1 MTQGWNGGQGL
12 FLDTVAEANM
22 KNGENAVSGRRRRP
36 LRDVLLACMLVL
48 LLAQALIGTLSL
60 SALNR
65 LIADN
70 TAERVELLAR
80 DTSAQIQT
88 GIDLGKPL
96 AQFFGLSVLL
106 DGLQERAPDMRGASV
121 VLSDGRVLAAVGKA
135 PEAAPLLHA
144 LASGR
149 DEGKGVTLSALG
161 AAQQAGGGLVTVAVP
176 LAGTATALG
185 GAVILQVQPQDLRKN
200 TLLTEN
206 LEVLALTT
214 LGAALILALVFRYAM
229 PLHELAAASKTRL
242 FVPLLILLLAQGLY
256 AAYTIQTFR
265 HVWVEVTLDN
275 TRIVGQGLQG
285 DLDRVLG
292 YGIAPDHLRGVER
305 PMARLA
311 AAFPM
316 IGEVQLLDADGR
328 MLNRADA
335 HGALPVSMEDGA
347 SDGLVFPLS
356 AQPGGPVLAQ
366 LRIVLD
372 ERLIAAGVRARILD
386 AGTVVAVALVAAIEL
401 FLLLALLMD
410 RAFSAPLR
418 AATGEPIGLDDSS
431 QVGLVVRPVMFGF
444 LFAMALPLSFL
455 PLYARSLLPPESLE
469 QGGAFLMALPI
480 AAEMACGLVT
490 ALLAGRLTDRR
501 GWQFPVLA
509 GLLVSCAGNLA
520 CAWAGSLPVF
530 IGARGLVGLGYG
542 LTWMGLQ
549 GFIVV
554 RSPAAY
560 RGRNMASVIAG
571 LFAGHLSGAAVG
583 AMLMQQWGSSAVFVV
598 AAILTA
604 LPAAG
609 VLTLMWPYRHLLSQK
624 AVSFAA
630 GPSLRSWAALR
641 KLLATRDFGMLLAG
655 CIVPFSIAQ
664 VGLLTYALPLYAE
677 AYGAT
682 AGSVGRV
689 LMLYGFCVIYVGPYM
704 ARLADQSVHKK
715 YWIVAGGLV
724 GSAGLLSLYFAS
736 GIVAAALSVVLLA
749 LASCL
754 AGGAQTAYMLS
765 LDNVQR
771 YGAGGATSVM
781 RAADKFGQMLGPLMV
796 GSLFASLGISGGL
809 AVTGAVYLTATLAF
823 LVLAP
828 RLRTA

>member
-1 MTQGWNGGQGL
+1 
-12 FLDTVAEANM
+12 M

-80 DTSAQIQT
+80 NTSAQIQT

-106 DGLQERAPDMRGASV
+106 DDLQARAPDMLGASV
-121 VLSDGRVLAAVGKA
+121 VLLDGRVLASVGKA
-135 PEAAPLLHA
+135 PSASSLLHA
-144 LASGR
+144 LVSGR

-176 LAGTATALG
+176 LAGAEAALG
-185 GAVILQVQPQDLRKN
+185 GAVVLQVQPQDLRKK

-206 LEVLALTT
+206 LKVLALTT
-214 LGAALILALVFRYAM
+214 LGAALVLALVFRYAM

-242 FVPLLILLLAQGLY
+242 LVPLLVLLLAQGIY

-275 TRIVGQGLQG
+275 TRIVGQGLQD
-285 DLDRVLG
+285 DLNRVLG
-292 YGIAPDHLRGVER
+292 YGIAPDHLHGVER

-328 MLNRADA
+328 LLNRADA
-335 HGALPVSMEDGA
+335 RGALPVAMGDDA

-356 AQPGGPVLAQ
+356 ARPGGPVLAQ
-366 LRIVLD
+366 LRILLD
-372 ERLIAAGVRARILD
+372 EGLIAAGVRARILD

-418 AATGEPIGLDDSS
+418 AASGEPIGLDDSS

-480 AAEMACGLVT
+480 AAEMACGLLT

-509 GLLVSCAGNLA
+509 GLLVSFAGNLA
-520 CAWAGSLPVF
+520 CAWAGSLPAF
-530 IGARGLVGLGYG
+530 IMARGLVGLGYG

-583 AMLMQQWGSSAVFVV
+583 AMLMQQWGSGTVFVV
-598 AAILTA
+598 AAILTV
-604 LPAAG
+604 LPAVG

-630 GPSLRSWAALR
+630 GPSLRSWTALR

-704 ARLADQSVHKK
+704 ARLADKSAHKK
-715 YWIVAGGLV
+715 HWIVAGGLV

-736 GIVAAALSVVLLA
+736 GIVAAALSVLLLA

-796 GSLFASLGISGGL
+796 GGLFASLGISGGL
-809 AVTGAVYLTATLAF
+809 AVTGAVYLAATLAF
-823 LVLAP
+823 LMLAP

>member
-1 MTQGWNGGQGL
+1 M
-12 FLDTVAEANM
+12 E
-22 KNGENAVSGRRRRP
+22 NGEKAVSGRRRRP

-106 DGLQERAPDMRGASV
+106 DQLQARAPDMSGASV
-121 VLSDGRVLAAVGKA
+121 VLRDGRVLASVGKA
-135 PEAAPLLHA
+135 PEAAALLHA
-144 LASGR
+144 LASGKD

-176 LAGTATALG
+176 LAGAKSAIG
-185 GAVILQVQPQDLRKN
+185 GAVVLQVQPQDLRKN

-206 LEVLALTT
+206 LQVLALTT
-214 LGAALILALVFRYAM
+214 LGAALVLALVFRYAM
-229 PLHELAAASKTRL
+229 PLHELAAAGKTRL
-242 FVPLLILLLAQGLY
+242 LAPLLILLLAQGIY

-265 HVWVEVTLDN
+265 HAWVEVTLDN
-275 TRIVGQGLQG
+275 TRIVGQGLQS

-311 AAFPM
+311 ASFPM
-316 IGEVQLLDADGR
+316 IGEVQLLAADGR
-328 MLNRADA
+328 VLNRADA
-335 HGALPVSMEDGA
+335 RGALPLAQEDEA
-347 SDGLVFPLS
+347 SDGLVFPLK
-356 AQPGGPVLAQ
+356 ARPDGPVLAQ
-366 LRIVLD
+366 LRILLD
-372 ERLIAAGVRARILD
+372 EGLIAAGVRGRILD

-418 AATGEPIGLDDSS
+418 AASGEPIGLDDSS
-431 QVGLVVRPVMFGF
+431 QVGMVVRPVMFGF

-455 PLYARSLLPPESLE
+455 PLYARSLLSPESLE
-469 QGGAFLMALPI
+469 QGGNFLMALPI
-480 AAEMACGLVT
+480 AAEMACGLLT

-509 GLLVSCAGNLA
+509 GLLVSFAGNLA
-520 CAWAGSLPVF
+520 CAWAGSLPAF

-604 LPAAG
+604 LPALG
-609 VLTLMWPYRHLLSQK
+609 VLTLMWPYRHMGRKL
-624 AVSFAA
+624 VSVAA
-630 GPSLRSWAALR
+630 GSSQRSWTALR

-677 AYGAT
+677 AYGAS

-689 LMLYGFCVIYVGPYM
+689 LMLYGLCVIYVGPYM
-704 ARLADQSVHKK
+704 ARLADQSAYKK
-715 YWIVAGGLV
+715 HWIVAGGLV

-796 GSLFASLGISGGL
+796 GGLFASLGISGGL
-809 AVTGAVYLTATLAF
+809 AVTGAVYLAATLAF
-823 LVLAP
+823 LFVAP
-828 RLRTA
+828 RLHTA

>member
-1 MTQGWNGGQGL
+1 
-12 FLDTVAEANM
+12 M

-80 DTSAQIQT
+80 NTSAQIQT

-106 DGLQERAPDMRGASV
+106 DDLQARAPDMLGASV
-121 VLSDGRVLAAVGKA
+121 VLLDGRVLASVGKA
-135 PEAAPLLHA
+135 PSASSLLHA
-144 LASGR
+144 LVSGR

-176 LAGTATALG
+176 LAGAEAALG
-185 GAVILQVQPQDLRKN
+185 GAVVLQVQPQDLRKK

-206 LEVLALTT
+206 LKVLALTT
-214 LGAALILALVFRYAM
+214 LGAALVLALVFRYAM

-242 FVPLLILLLAQGLY
+242 LVPLLVLLLAQGIY

-275 TRIVGQGLQG
+275 TRIVGQGLQD
-285 DLDRVLG
+285 DLNRVLG
-292 YGIAPDHLRGVER
+292 YGIAPDHLHGVER

-328 MLNRADA
+328 LLNRADA
-335 HGALPVSMEDGA
+335 RGALRVAMGDDA

-356 AQPGGPVLAQ
+356 ARPGGPVLAQ
-366 LRIVLD
+366 LRILLD
-372 ERLIAAGVRARILD
+372 EGLIAAGVRARILD

-418 AATGEPIGLDDSS
+418 AASGEPIGLDDSS

-480 AAEMACGLVT
+480 AAEMACGLLT

-509 GLLVSCAGNLA
+509 GLLVSFAGNLA
-520 CAWAGSLPVF
+520 CAWAGSLPAF
-530 IGARGLVGLGYG
+530 IMARGLVGLGYG

-583 AMLMQQWGSSAVFVV
+583 AMLMQQWGSGTVFVV
-598 AAILTA
+598 AAILTV
-604 LPAAG
+604 LPAVG

-630 GPSLRSWAALR
+630 GPSLRSWTALR

-704 ARLADQSVHKK
+704 ARLADKSAHKK
-715 YWIVAGGLV
+715 HWIVAGGLV

-736 GIVAAALSVVLLA
+736 GIVAAALSVLLLA

-796 GSLFASLGISGGL
+796 GGLFASLGISGGL
-809 AVTGAVYLTATLAF
+809 AVTGAVYLAATLAF
-823 LVLAP
+823 LMLAP

>member
-1 MTQGWNGGQGL
+1 MRA
-12 FLDTVAEANM
+12 AEANM
-22 KNGENAVSGRRRRP
+22 KNGGNAVSKRRRRP

-60 SALNR
+60 SALDG
-65 LIADN
+65 LVADN

-88 GIDLGKPL
+88 GVDLGKPL

-106 DGLQERAPDMRGASV
+106 DDLQARAPDMLGASV
-121 VLSDGRVLAAVGKA
+121 VLADGRVLASVGKP
-135 PEAAPLLHA
+135 PEAAPLLHV
-144 LASGR
+144 LLSGR
-149 DEGKGVTLSALG
+149 DEGKGITVSPLG
-161 AAQQAGGGLVTVAVP
+161 AAQQAGAGLVTVAVP
-176 LAGTATALG
+176 LAGAKTSLS
-185 GAVILQVQPQDLRKN
+185 GAVILQVQPQDLRRH
-200 TLLTEN
+200 TLLAEN
-206 LEVLALTT
+206 LKVLALTT
-214 LGAALILALVFRYAM
+214 LGAALVLALVLGYAM
-229 PLHELAAASKTRL
+229 PLHELAVASKARL
-242 FVPLLILLLAQGLY
+242 SVPLLILLLAQGIY

-275 TRIVGQGLQG
+275 TRIVGQGLQD
-285 DLDRVLG
+285 DLNRVLG
-292 YGIAPDHLRGVER
+292 YGIAPDHMRGVER
-305 PMARLA
+305 PMSRLA

-316 IGEVQLLDADGR
+316 IGEVQLLDAGGR
-328 MLNRADA
+328 VLNRADA
-335 HGALPVSMEDGA
+335 RGALPVAAEDDA
-347 SDGLVFPLS
+347 SDGLVFPLR
-356 AQPGGPVLAQ
+356 ARPGGPVLAQ
-366 LRIVLD
+366 LRILLD
-372 ERLIAAGVRARILD
+372 EGLIAAGVRGRILD

-418 AATGEPIGLDDSS
+418 TASGEPLGLDDSS

-455 PLYARSLLPPESLE
+455 PLYARSLLPSESLE
-469 QGGAFLMALPI
+469 QGGAILMALPI
-480 AAEMACGLVT
+480 AAEMACGLLT

-509 GLLVSCAGNLA
+509 GLLVSFAGNLA
-520 CAWAGSLPVF
+520 CAWADSLPVF
-530 IGARGLVGLGYG
+530 IMARGLVGLGYG

-598 AAILTA
+598 AAILMI
-604 LPAAG
+604 LPTVG

-624 AVSFAA
+624 AVSIAA
-630 GPSLRSWAALR
+630 GPSLRSWVALR
-641 KLLATRDFGMLLAG
+641 KLLATRDFGMLLMG

-682 AGSVGRV
+682 AGSVGRI

-704 ARLADQSVHKK
+704 ARLADQSAYKK
-715 YWIVAGGLV
+715 HWIVMGGLV

-736 GIVAAALSVVLLA
+736 GIVAAALAVVLLA

-765 LDNVQR
+765 LNNVQR

-796 GSLFASLGISGGL
+796 GGLFASLGISGGL
-809 AVTGAVYLTATLAF
+809 AVTGAVYLVATLAF
-823 LVLAP
+823 LMLAP
-828 RLRTA
+828 PLRTG